1 MKTEFIAKEIF
12 YSLSSINLSL
22 SLSLSAITKHSIF
35 TTHLS
40 LSPTCHSSLSLFITR
55 PLQSIK
61 ILQSPWTP
69 LSPIQTHKFLRS
81 THFNQIPPNHLRV
94 HLIWR
99 LPNTT
104 KSMTHWKRWAQQA
117 AIILLL
123 FSATK
128 WIKWFSTRICI
139 SLKVESKIFHMH

>member
-1 MKTEFIAKEIF
+1 MSWEIWVVTQLKILTVNGFHMKTEFIAKEIF

-94 HLIWR
+94 HLIGGYQIPPSQW
-99 LPNTT
+99 PTG
-104 KSMTHWKRWAQQA
+104 SGGP
-117 AIILLL
+117 
-123 FSATK
+123 
-128 WIKWFSTRICI
+128 
-139 SLKVESKIFHMH
+139 SKLQSFCFCFPQLNE